1 MPHDVD
7 GLMTLMGG
15 KEAFVEKLDSLFML
29 EENLGAEMSP
39 DITGLIGQYAHGN
52 RDIISPT
59 FTLLPVNMT
68 RQRR

>member
-1 MPHDVD
+1 
-7 GLMTLMGG
+7 MTLMGG

-52 RDIISPT
+52 EPGHHITYPLRSC
-59 FTLLPVNMT
+59 
-68 RQRR
+68 R